1 VGTVSTPHL
10 RPLAIGE
17 ILDVGIKA
25 YAKNA
30 RVLITI
36 GAVVGVPLE
45 LLSGVIQL
53 STVSSSDQIS
63 GSFTA
68 SSDMPAADYSRARV
82 AGLVLGIL
90 IGLVVTLLLTA
101 ATVQA
106 VSDAYLGRV
115 PSARESLRFAVRR
128 IGALLWLYVLLG
140 VGLTL
145 AAFALLVPAIWLFV
159 AWSVATPV
167 LLIENVR
174 GTAALRRSFRLVR
187 RRWWPTAGVLAVA
200 GIAVSIAGFVLEGLL
215 VAIPALIAP
224 GSVLVAVI
232 ASTIGSM
239 LAVALVYPLQGAVI
253 TILYFD
259 LRVRKEGFDL
269 TLLAADLGLPE
280 AEVSPEWLPAGAPAG
295 PGGPGEAPPFWPPP
309 PGWRPSGA
317 AAPVPGG
324 PPSATVPAAGPPPPG
339 DAAPPFWPPPPGW
352 PANGS
357 GGAAGP
363 RAGE

>member
-36 GAVVGVPLE
+36 GALVGVPLE

-53 STVSSSDQIS
+53 STVSSADQIS

-68 SSDMPAADYSRARV
+68 SSEMPAADYSRARV

-128 IGALLWLYVLLG
+128 VGALLWLYVLLG
-140 VGLTL
+140 VGLTI
-145 AAFALLVPAIWLFV
+145 AGVALFVPAIWLFV

-200 GIAVSIAGFVLEGLL
+200 GIAVGIAGFVLEGLL

-224 GSVLVAVI
+224 DSVLVAVI

-239 LAVALVYPLQGAVI
+239 LAVALVYPLQGTVI

-269 TLLAADLGLPE
+269 ALLAAHLGLPE
-280 AEVSPEWLPAGAPAG
+280 ADVSPEWLPAGPTG
-295 PGGPGEAPPFWPPP
+295 PGGAGEAPPFWPPP
-309 PGWRPSGA
+309 PGWKPSA
-317 AAPVPGG
+317 AAVPAAGS
-324 PPSATVPAAGPPPPG
+324 PPSATLPGAGPPPPG
-339 DAAPPFWPPPPGW
+339 APPPFWPPPPGW
-352 PANGS
+352 PANGLGQAS
-357 GGAAGP
+357 GP
-363 RAGE
+363 RADE